1 METTAVKE
9 ISILKDGH
17 VTSPAG
23 FYAGG
28 VHCGLRRK
36 KLDFG
41 WIYSDTPATA
51 AGVYT
56 QNTFQAAPLLIT
68 KHTIEHSKQ
77 LQSIIV
83 NSANANSF
91 TGKQGYEDAL
101 LMQKLAANQLN
112 IEQHHVAV
120 ASTGVIGEK
129 LPMEKIRNGI
139 KQISHT
145 QVDAESF
152 EKAILTTDTTTKH
165 VAVQLEID
173 GKQVTIGGAAKG
185 SGMIHPNMATM
196 LSFITTDANVNQDSL
211 QQALRSVTDQSYNQI
226 TVDGDSSTNDMV
238 LILANGKAENKELN
252 ESHPDWSVFMD
263 AWNIVAI
270 ELAKM
275 IARDGEGATKLIE
288 VVAKGASTIQ
298 QANQI
303 AKAVISSNLVKTA
316 IYGNDANWGRIIGAI
331 GYSGVP
337 VDASKLS
344 IVIGGIEVVN
354 NGEPIVFDEKDCKH
368 ALNQE
373 TVNIVIDL
381 QNGMHTATA
390 WGCDLTYE
398 YIKINAS
405 YRT

>member
-17 VTSPAG
+17 VTSPIG

-41 WIYSDTPATA
+41 WIYSDTPANA

-56 QNTFQAAPLLIT
+56 QNTFQAAPLLVT

-91 TGKQGYEDAL
+91 TSKQGYEDAL

-120 ASTGVIGEK
+120 ASTGIIGER
-129 LPMEKIRNGI
+129 LPMGKIRNGI
-139 KQISHT
+139 KQISPT
-145 QVDAESF
+145 QVDAKSF
-152 EKAILTTDTTTKH
+152 EKSILTTDTTTKH

-196 LSFITTDANVNQDSL
+196 LSFITTDANVNQNSL
-211 QQALRSVTDQSYNQI
+211 QQALRSITDQSYNQI

-238 LILANGKAENKELN
+238 LILANGRAENKELN
-252 ESHPDWSVFMD
+252 ENHPDWSVFKD

-298 QANQI
+298 QASQI

-344 IVIGGIEVVN
+344 IAIGGIEVVN

-373 TVNIVIDL
+373 RVNIVIDL

>member
-41 WIYSDTPATA
+41 WIYSDTPANA

-68 KHTIEHSKQ
+68 KQAIEHSKQ

-101 LMQKLAANQLN
+101 LMQELAANQLN

-120 ASTGVIGEK
+120 ASTGVIGER
-129 LPMEKIRNGI
+129 LPMDKVKNGI
-139 KQISHT
+139 RQISHT
-145 QVDAESF
+145 QVDAQSF

-165 VAVQLEID
+165 VAVKLEVD
-173 GKQVTIGGAAKG
+173 GKQVIIGGAAKG

-196 LSFITTDANVNQDSL
+196 LSFITTDANVNKDSL
-211 QQALRSVTDQSYNQI
+211 HQALRSVTDQSYNQI

-238 LILANGKAENKELN
+238 LILANGRAENNELN
-252 ESHPDWSVFMD
+252 EGHPDWSVFMD
-263 AWNIVAI
+263 AWNIVAT

-288 VVAKGASTIQ
+288 VVTKGATTIQ
-298 QANQI
+298 QASQI

-331 GYSGVP
+331 GYSGVL

-344 IVIGGIEVVN
+344 IAIGGIEVVN
-354 NGEPIVFDEKDCKH
+354 NGEPIVFDEDNCKQ

-373 TVNIVIDL
+373 TVNIEIDL